1 MDISLN
7 PANIMCM
14 KRRKRPLLLLS
25 LLVVFFG
32 IQISEAFTAKEAT
45 TMSELTISSPAFGRN
60 GNIPAKHTCDGQDV
74 NPSLTIRNVPPG
86 AKSLA
91 LIVDDPDAPAG
102 TWVHWVLWN
111 VAPDTSE
118 IKEDSVPKGTIQGI
132 NDFRKHA
139 YGGPCPPSGTH
150 RYFFKL
156 YALDALLNLGPNSRK
171 AELEKAMQG
180 HIISQAEIIG
190 LYKRK

>member
-1 MDISLN
+1 
-7 PANIMCM
+7 M
-14 KRRKRPLLLLS
+14 KRRRRPLFLLS
-25 LLVVFFG
+25 LLAVILG
-32 IQISEAFTAKEAT
+32 IQGSEAYPAKEAS
-45 TMSELTISSPAFGRN
+45 TMSELTISSPAFGHN
-60 GNIPAKHTCDGQDV
+60 AGIPAKYTCDGRDI
-74 NPSLTIRNVPPG
+74 NPSLTIGRVPPG

-91 LIVDDPDAPAG
+91 LIVDDPDAPVG

-111 VAPDTSE
+111 IDPNTAE
-118 IKEDSVPKGTIQGI
+118 IREDSVPKGAIQGI
-132 NDFRKHA
+132 NDFRKHN

-156 YALDALLNLGPNSRK
+156 YALDTMLNIGPNSGK

-180 HIISQAEIIG
+180 HILSGAEMIG

>member
-1 MDISLN
+1 
-7 PANIMCM
+7 M
-14 KRRKRPLLLLS
+14 KIRKRPLLLLS
-25 LLVVFFG
+25 LLVVFVG

-45 TMSELTISSPAFGRN
+45 KMSELTISSPAFGHN
-60 GNIPAKHTCDGQDV
+60 GNIPAKHTCDGKDV
-74 NPSLTIRNVPPG
+74 NPSLAIRNVPPG

-111 VAPDTSE
+111 IAPETSE
-118 IKEDSVPKGTIQGI
+118 IKEDSVPKGAIQGI

-156 YALDALLNLGPNSRK
+156 YALDALLNPGPNSSK
-171 AELEKAMQG
+171 AEIEKAMQG